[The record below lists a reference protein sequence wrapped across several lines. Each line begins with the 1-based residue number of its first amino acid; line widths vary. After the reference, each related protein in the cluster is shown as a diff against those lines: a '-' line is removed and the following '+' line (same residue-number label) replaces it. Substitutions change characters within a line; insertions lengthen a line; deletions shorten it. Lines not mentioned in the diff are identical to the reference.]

1 MKKKT
6 VWILIVLVVIVV
18 GGILVKKAVSKS
30 DAVTYEYATV
40 ARGNIVN
47 TISASGTLSPVT
59 TVDVGT
65 QVSGTIDSVYV
76 DFNDNVRQ
84 GQVLAVLDTV
94 LLKTN
99 VIDAEANLERADAAL
114 SQAKADFDRADQLY
128 AKKLISDA
136 DYITAQVN
144 IKTQEAAVKSA
155 QADVTRAHRNLQYAV
170 IKSPINGTVISKNVE
185 SGQTVAS
192 SFSTPTLF
200 KIAEDLSHMQI
211 LADVDEGDIGQI
223 KNGQAVTFQVQ
234 AYPDKQFT
242 GTVNQLRL
250 EPTTVQNVVTYT
262 VVVDAVNPDNLLL
275 PGMTATIDF
284 IVDQKTDVL
293 LIPNKALRFQP
304 TEEQLVAYRERRQK
318 ELANMPDS
326 VKAAFRGGSAR
337 NGAGSG
343 GNGGGQQAG
352 MMVGGGGAGS
362 GQNHAS
368 DFGRVW
374 YLDDNNQ
381 LAMAPFKIGAT
392 DGTNTEVVSSRVLND
407 GMKIIVGTQ
416 SSATQ
421 TAERP
426 MGFRMFR

>member
-1 MKKKT
+1 
-6 VWILIVLVVIVV
+6 
-18 GGILVKKAVSKS
+18 
-30 DAVTYEYATV
+30 
-40 ARGNIVN
+40 
-47 TISASGTLSPVT
+47 
-59 TVDVGT
+59 
-65 QVSGTIDSVYV
+65 
-76 DFNDNVRQ
+76 
-84 GQVLAVLDTV
+84 
-94 LLKTN
+94 
-99 VIDAEANLERADAAL
+99 
-114 SQAKADFDRADQLY
+114 
-128 AKKLISDA
+128 
-136 DYITAQVN
+136 
-144 IKTQEAAVKSA
+144 
-155 QADVTRAHRNLQYAV
+155 
-170 IKSPINGTVISKNVE
+170 
-185 SGQTVAS
+185 
-192 SFSTPTLF
+192 
-200 KIAEDLSHMQI
+200 MQI